1 METEIKQPHAN
12 AGQPA
17 QWYHVRMSTWWW
29 LGRWKFLKFILRELS
44 SLFVAWSVV
53 ILLLLIRAI
62 NQGPEAYAQFQDWLK
77 NPLVI
82 AVNALS
88 FLFVLFH
95 TITWFNL
102 SPKAMAVRLRGRR
115 IPDLFIAAPNY
126 LVWLAVTVIV
136 AWLILRR

>member
-12 AGQPA
+12 AEQPA
-17 QWYHVRMSTWWW
+17 QCYQVRMSTWWW

-82 AVNALS
+82 AVNAVS
-88 FLFVLFH
+88 FLFVLLH

-102 SPKAMAVRLRGRR
+102 SPKAMAVRLRGKR

-126 LVWLAVTVIV
+126 LVWLAISAVVV
-136 AWLILRR
+136 WLLLRG